1 MWAPCV
7 GNYLDLIMIFALFSD
22 RQRRL
27 VALATH
33 IQQQAAAE
41 ERVLYAFDDSKVLSL
56 KVVVL
61 FLTGLN
67 TDTVGLF
74 SQCHR
79 LTITLQHLGE
89 R

>member
-1 MWAPCV
+1 
-7 GNYLDLIMIFALFSD
+7 MIFALFSD

-27 VALATH
+27 VVLATH

-41 ERVLYAFDDSKVLSL
+41 ERVLYAFDDSKVYLSL
-56 KVVVL
+56 NVAVL

-67 TDTVGLF
+67 TEIVGKLF

-79 LTITLQHLGE
+79 LTITLQQLGE